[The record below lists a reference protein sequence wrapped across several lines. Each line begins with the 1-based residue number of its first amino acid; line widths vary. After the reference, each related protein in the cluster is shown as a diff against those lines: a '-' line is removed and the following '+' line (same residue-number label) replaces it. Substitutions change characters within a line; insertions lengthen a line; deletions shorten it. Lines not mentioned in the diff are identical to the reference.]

1 MLRFTF
7 GTMSPTYEVTPFFA
21 LCIMILCLGCDIKV
35 NLLELPLFVPNEY
48 MYRTHY
54 DKISKPSTNSS
65 PEPKHSSID
74 IEARNGPHQ
83 PQRWEI
89 FAWCV
94 REVMSQA
101 SGTIKNDAPLRDKV
115 HYEELLGYK
124 KVKKTKETDKDVNTK
139 IV

>member
-74 IEARNGPHQ
+74 IEARNGPH
-83 PQRWEI
+83 
-89 FAWCV
+89 
-94 REVMSQA
+94 S
-101 SGTIKNDAPLRDKV
+101 LRDGKF
-115 HYEELLGYK
+115 LLGVSVKLCPKLVAQSRMMLLFAIRFITRSFLDTK
-124 KVKKTKETDKDVNTK
+124 KSRKPKRLTKTSIPK
-139 IV
+139 